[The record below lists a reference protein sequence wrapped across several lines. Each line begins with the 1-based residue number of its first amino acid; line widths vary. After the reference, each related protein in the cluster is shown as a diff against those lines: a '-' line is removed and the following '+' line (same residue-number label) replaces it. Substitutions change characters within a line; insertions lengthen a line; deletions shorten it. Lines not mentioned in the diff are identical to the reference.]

1 MASAFRRKMRHHQ
14 HKGLY
19 IALKLGGAAVA
30 TAAAATSYVYLK
42 RQNELKAQNELLAAN
57 TQQSL
62 GFRKIRQDAEYD
74 RQIAGRRFQGFG
86 GSGMLK
92 SV

>member
-1 MASAFRRKMRHHQ
+1 MRHHQ

-42 RQNELKAQNELLAAN
+42 RQNELKVAKDKAFLEINHEAGRLHRLN
-57 TQQSL
+57 QQ
-62 GFRKIRQDAEYD
+62 YD
-74 RQIAGRRFQGFG
+74 RQSASSNFHNFG
-86 GSGMLK
+86 GGGLGN
-92 SV
+92 

>member
-1 MASAFRRKMRHHQ
+1 M
-14 HKGLY
+14 
-19 IALKLGGAAVA
+19 KLGGAAVA

-74 RQIAGRRFQGFG
+74 RQIA
-86 GSGMLK
+86 
-92 SV
+92 

>member
-1 MASAFRRKMRHHQ
+1 MRHHQ

-42 RQNELKAQNELLAAN
+42 RQNELKAQAEEASKQEHVQMKQAAHN
-57 TQQSL
+57 RARGYSFERDQS
-62 GFRKIRQDAEYD
+62 
-74 RQIAGRRFQGFG
+74 
-86 GSGMLK
+86 
-92 SV
+92 